1 MTEEA
6 YNLTPREYWIA
17 IRPSRLT
24 PPNVF
29 GPYTLS
35 EGNKYREEW
44 LRTYPP
50 SAQLSSVFH
59 AEGRDQA
66 NQHAH
71 FYLPK
76 G

>member
-1 MTEEA
+1 MSEQA
-6 YNLTPREYWIA
+6 PTPREYWIA

-29 GPYTLS
+29 GPYSLT
-35 EGNKYREEW
+35 EATEYREEW
-44 LRTYPP
+44 LTTYPS
-50 SAQLSSVFH
+50 SAAISAVYH
-59 AEGRDQA
+59 ADSRDLA

-76 G
+76 